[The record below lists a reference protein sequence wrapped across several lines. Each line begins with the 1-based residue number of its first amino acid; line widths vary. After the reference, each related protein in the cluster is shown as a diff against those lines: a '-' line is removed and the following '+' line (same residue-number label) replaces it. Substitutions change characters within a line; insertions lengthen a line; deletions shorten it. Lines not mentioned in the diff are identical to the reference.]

1 MNNLFDMIHRIM
13 NNIKGFTVGYSIND
27 KKMLFEYGGKL
38 YVMECREVD
47 QSFTH
52 APKDIY
58 EAMRRIKYL

>member
-1 MNNLFDMIHRIM
+1 MIELMSKIHEIM
-13 NNIKGFTVGYSIND
+13 NQIKGFTVGYSPQES
-27 KKMLFEYGGKL
+27 KMLFEKDGKL

-47 QSFTH
+47 QSYTH

>member
-1 MNNLFDMIHRIM
+1 MVELMSKIHEIM
-13 NNIKGFTVGYSIND
+13 NQIKGFTVGYSPQES
-27 KKMLFEYGGKL
+27 KMLFEKDGKL

-47 QSFTH
+47 QSYTH